1 MKLVSNLIYFI
12 QDKMEIRPEVWE
24 VFFILK
30 DHILSNE
37 SLHMLSNKAF
47 SRFVYCLDQSNQDTK
62 IENEWLVVC

>member
-37 SLHMLSNKAF
+37 SLHMLSKKAF
-47 SRFVYCLDQSNQDTK
+47 SRFVYCLDQSNRDTN